1 MKGDMVLV
9 QHGELSACD
18 VCVCV
23 LKRLLRAQG
32 EGDIIGFVSVI

>member
-1 MKGDMVLV
+1 MKGDMVLA
-9 QHGELSACD
+9 QHEDLSACD

-32 EGDIIGFVSVI
+32 EGNIIAIISVI